1 MCRCRVGFAG
11 DKCDRCSPAGTTG
24 VFPFCE
30 PCNECSSRF
39 NRPIDQ
45 LEAEIDR
52 AEQEV
57 NALMNRTET
66 VDNSLLEPLQQ
77 LLVEIERILES
88 RNITAITSEA
98 VSTYNR
104 LCELIDRM
112 RSLLNRLQ
120 TLQGQVANSTS
131 EVNSL
136 ESQLTNVFNRLVQ
149 FSPLFQDVLNQTQSL
164 ERFNFSSLAAMVEAA
179 ETRSNQSYN
188 LVRENVT
195 RLADQVNQTLA
206 ELDSKYPIFINL
218 RNMTLVL
225 LETLRAKIREYQAFI
240 QEASIALC
248 GSAGDCTGE
257 CGGVMCDSCGGVR
270 CNGSASQVLRAAN
283 IARQAQETANRI
295 YQELLTTIN
304 TLTRARNIS
313 ATANSTSFMAEEEA
327 RQAMTTALELLRL
340 VQSLLTD
347 VQRELATPIP
357 DVSVIGVLQNETL
370 ALQLT
375 HTPEEV
381 CLQTQ

>member
-131 EVNSL
+131 EGN
-136 ESQLTNVFNRLVQ
+136 
-149 FSPLFQDVLNQTQSL
+149 
-164 ERFNFSSLAAMVEAA
+164 AA
-179 ETRSNQSYN
+179 ELS
-188 LVRENVT
+188 
-195 RLADQVNQTLA
+195 
-206 ELDSKYPIFINL
+206 
-218 RNMTLVL
+218 
-225 LETLRAKIREYQAFI
+225 EY
-240 QEASIALC
+240 
-248 GSAGDCTGE
+248 
-257 CGGVMCDSCGGVR
+257 R
-270 CNGSASQVLRAAN
+270 
-283 IARQAQETANRI
+283 
-295 YQELLTTIN
+295 
-304 TLTRARNIS
+304 
-313 ATANSTSFMAEEEA
+313 
-327 RQAMTTALELLRL
+327 
-340 VQSLLTD
+340 
-347 VQRELATPIP
+347 
-357 DVSVIGVLQNETL
+357 
-370 ALQLT
+370 
-375 HTPEEV
+375 
-381 CLQTQ
+381 